1 MIEPRTTRWRSGVAL
16 ICALA
21 FLDFVLHMLV
31 AGNYGFFRDELYYL
45 VAGRHLAFGYV
56 DFPPMIAMIAAF
68 VERIAGDSLVAIHVV
83 PALASALVVLITGL
97 IARELG
103 ANRFGQFLAALASL
117 VAVTFVATGSLFSM
131 DVLDELWWTLGAYVL
146 VRTLRLDEP
155 RLWLLFGTI
164 AGLAL
169 ATKLTFALFGVAV
182 VAGVLLTP
190 ARRQFLT
197 PWPWLGGLIALAFLL
212 PYVLWN
218 RANGWPTVEF
228 WTHYGSHSGGPVSF
242 LLNQIVAM
250 NPLTLPLTLAGL
262 YFYIWAPRGKPYR
275 SVGYAFVLLYV
286 SLTLFAS
293 KSYFLA
299 PAYPPLF
306 AAGAL
311 VVTASG
317 ISWVR
322 AVRPWYA
329 VALAVSGLLLAPVA
343 LPLLPGATFARAY
356 GFLSGA
362 GNSATGQPK
371 STLPQYLAGRFG
383 WDTIAQTVAKV
394 YNDLPEDERAKAC
407 IFTANYG
414 EASALDVLGSRYGL
428 PAVISGHNNFF
439 LWGPDGCDGEVMILV
454 GVRRS
459 DVTSAFGRVN
469 QVATVPCE
477 YCEPLEQ
484 NLPVLI
490 ARQPRAPLASLWKRV
505 KHFD

>member
-1 MIEPRTTRWRSGVAL
+1 
-16 ICALA
+16 
-21 FLDFVLHMLV
+21 MLV
-31 AGNYGFFRDELYYL
+31 AGNYGVFRDELYYL

-56 DFPPMIAMIAAF
+56 DFPPMIALMAAI
-68 VERIAGDSLVAIHVV
+68 VERIAGDSFVAIHLI

-97 IARELG
+97 IARELE

-117 VAVTFVATGSLFSM
+117 VAVTFLATGAIFSM
-131 DVLDELWWTLGAYVL
+131 DTLDELWWALGAYVL
-146 VRTLRLDEP
+146 IRTLHLDEP
-155 RLWLLFGTI
+155 RLWLLFGAI

-169 ATKLTFALFGVAV
+169 ATKLTFALFGAAV

-190 ARRQFLT
+190 ARRHFLT
-197 PWPWLGGLIALAFLL
+197 PWPWLGGLIAFAFLL

-218 RANGWPTVEF
+218 RAHGWPTVEF
-228 WTHYGSHSGGPVSF
+228 WVHYGSHSSGPLSF

-262 YFYIWAPRGKPYR
+262 YFYIWAKDGKPYR

-286 SLTLFAS
+286 FLTLFAS

-311 VVTASG
+311 VVTASVTP
-317 ISWVR
+317 WMR

-329 VALAVSGLLLAPVA
+329 VSLAVSGLLLAPVA
-343 LPLLPGATFARAY
+343 LPLLPAATFARAY
-356 GFLSGA
+356 SFLSGA

-371 STLPQYLAGRFG
+371 SVLPQYLAGRFG
-383 WDTIAQTVAKV
+383 WDTMTRTVAKI
-394 YNDLPEDERAKAC
+394 YNDLPADERPNAC

-414 EASALDVLGSRYGL
+414 EASAIDVLGGQYGL
-428 PAVISGHNNFF
+428 PAAISGHNNFYV
-439 LWGPDGCDGEVMILV
+439 WGPDGCDGSVVILV

-459 DVTSAFGRVN
+459 DVTNAFDRVD
-469 QVATVPCE
+469 QVATIACE
-477 YCEPLEQ
+477 YCEPIEQ
-484 NLPVLI
+484 NLPILV
-490 ARQPRAPLASLWKRV
+490 AKQSKEPLASIWNRV